1 MALNDQRWQT
11 LCGCIVEEL
20 DDVSADSIKPET
32 LLVED
37 LEIDSLLAA
46 NLAFELEDRFDILI
60 EEEEMMGVRTV
71 GVLAELIDSKLE
83 S

>member
-60 EEEEMMGVRTV
+60 EEEEMTGVRTV
-71 GVLAELIDSKLE
+71 GDLAELIDSKLE